1 MTADLLSGQ
10 VFSPFGGKIFRD
22 LKMHN
27 QKIWIEG
34 RFMGHLTASI
44 SKTISCS
51 VTYQLGLN
59 ISSMRAFYKC
69 MARVVVPSSTLHKAK
84 YVAFLKVFLA
94 STLKLYNFST
104 VPDRGYYLSDKCCP

>member
-34 RFMGHLTASI
+34 RFMGLLKPFDSKYLADDKLQCYVSI
-44 SKTISCS
+44 RT
-51 VTYQLGLN
+51 
-59 ISSMRAFYKC
+59 
-69 MARVVVPSSTLHKAK
+69 
-84 YVAFLKVFLA
+84 
-94 STLKLYNFST
+94 
-104 VPDRGYYLSDKCCP
+104 